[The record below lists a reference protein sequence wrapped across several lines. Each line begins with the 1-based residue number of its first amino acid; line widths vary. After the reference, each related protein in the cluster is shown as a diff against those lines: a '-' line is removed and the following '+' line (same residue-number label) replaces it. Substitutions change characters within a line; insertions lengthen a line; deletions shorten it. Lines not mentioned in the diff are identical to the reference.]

1 VMKRVLVVAGAML
14 AAAGPSLAFAP
25 SSGLPLL
32 GRASPLRCSAG
43 VRTFMTAADNVQRR
57 KVVGL
62 ATATAFGIA
71 AGAQTTEGVAYA
83 ESSDPEIMTIS
94 TTAGDMV
101 FEFWPEVA
109 PNHVKSFKKL
119 AKSGFFDGQCFHRI
133 IKGFVIQGGD
143 PNTKVG
149 YGPSGTLEGADA
161 SKVRKWGTGGP
172 GYNVDAEFN
181 ERKHEFGVLSMARS
195 ASPNSAG
202 SQFFVCLGNL
212 KSLDGKYTTFGKLI
226 QGEDVLKKLGS
237 AKTVKGDYPFE
248 RQGIEKVTISPAE

>member
-1 VMKRVLVVAGAML
+1 MRCP
-14 AAAGPSLAFAP
+14 AA
-25 SSGLPLL
+25 
-32 GRASPLRCSAG
+32 
-43 VRTFMTAADNVQRR
+43 VRTTMSAADTSQRR
-57 KVVGL
+57 KVLGTAV
-62 ATATAFGIA
+62 ATAFGIA
-71 AGAQTTEGVAYA
+71 AGLHTTEAVANA
-83 ESSDPEIMTIS
+83 ASEDPEIMTIT

-109 PNHVKSFKKL
+109 PKTVANFKKL
-119 AKSGFFDGQCFHRI
+119 AKEGYFDGQAFHRI

-149 YGPSGTLEGADA
+149 YGPSGTLEGADG
-161 SKVRKWGTGGP
+161 SKVRKWGTGDP
-172 GYNVDAEFN
+172 GYKIDAEFN

-202 SQFFVCLGNL
+202 SQFFVCLGSL
-212 KSLDGKYTTFGKLI
+212 KSLDNKYTTFGKMI
-226 QGEDVLKKLGS
+226 KGDEVLKALGN